1 MKLAKI
7 YLGREV
13 FKAKATARAKTLELY
28 HFWNAEETS
37 KRLMWMEKRS
47 QRGNG
52 SDPVQP

>member
-7 YLGREV
+7 YLGRKV

-37 KRLMWMEKRS
+37 KRPMWMEKRS